1 MIMMFVYLTLAASL
15 FAGEVPENV
24 RMASPDGAFQVDIV
38 KVGKTN
44 TSRLE
49 ISGKDGKR
57 LFASPPQIDGT
68 DINDFHS
75 DLLRWSPDSRI
86 LAIAAGY
93 SKLQRTYLFLW
104 DGKNFQQVAM
114 PEIASGYDNP
124 WIYPTEWK
132 ENHTLHLKVSGP
144 HAGKAV
150 GDGYEGVAVVQVD
163 LQAKTTKKLL
173 EKIEP

>member
-1 MIMMFVYLTLAASL
+1 MKFIFIYLTLAVSI
-15 FAGEVPENV
+15 FAGELPEDV
-24 RMASPDGAFQVDIV
+24 RMASPDGAFRVDIV
-38 KVGKTN
+38 RVAKTN

-57 LFASPPQIDGT
+57 LFVSPPQIDGI
-68 DINDFHS
+68 DIMDFYS

-86 LAIAAGY
+86 LAIAAGNP
-93 SKLQRTYLFLW
+93 KLQRTYLFAW
-104 DGKNFQQVAM
+104 DGKTFQQIAM
-114 PEIASGYDNP
+114 PEIASGYDNA

-132 ENHTLHLKVSGP
+132 ENHTLHLKISGP

-163 LQAKTTKKLL
+163 LHAKTTKKLS
-173 EKIEP
+173 EKVKP